1 MSPSHRRR
9 WPGACW
15 RRAAVGW
22 RRPRPTKRSAALGAK
37 GSKDAAPPPLLVVLT
52 GPSGV
57 GKDSLIARLKELL
70 PGAYFGVNA
79 TTRPPRPGEAHG
91 RDYFFLSEAEFRDLI
106 DRGELLEHALVY
118 GQYKGVP
125 RAPVRE
131 ALAAGRDVVLRTDI
145 QGARYIRSAVPGA
158 FTVFVS
164 PPSRAELERRLRE
177 READSEEQIA
187 LRLKTAEEELAAAE
201 EFDARVVNDDL
212 EACARRVLALIEQE
226 RARPGRPPPR
236 V

>member
-1 MSPSHRRR
+1 
-9 WPGACW
+9 
-15 RRAAVGW
+15 
-22 RRPRPTKRSAALGAK
+22 
-37 GSKDAAPPPLLVVLT
+37 
-52 GPSGV
+52 
-57 GKDSLIARLKELL
+57 
-70 PGAYFGVNA
+70 
-79 TTRPPRPGEAHG
+79 
-91 RDYFFLSEAEFRDLI
+91 
-106 DRGELLEHALVY
+106 
-118 GQYKGVP
+118 
-125 RAPVRE
+125 VRE